1 MPGGSQLKKRI
12 VVIEDD
18 VEIRDL
24 LAYALKARGY
34 EVSEAPN
41 GDVGLRIL
49 REVKDEVA
57 AILLDLMMPVMN
69 GWEVIESLHA
79 DESLRAIPVV
89 VMSGLKES
97 ALTDHRSEV
106 RAYLRKP
113 IELGQLYLT
122 LAGCQDAVCTSEFAT
137 NVES

>member
-1 MPGGSQLKKRI
+1 MKKRI

-24 LAYALKARGY
+24 LAYALKTQGY
-34 EVSEAPN
+34 EVSEAAN
-41 GDVGLRIL
+41 GDIGLRVL
-49 REVKDEVA
+49 REAKDEVA

-89 VMSGLKES
+89 VMSGLKENS
-97 ALTDHRSEV
+97 LDQRHSKV

-113 IELGQLYLT
+113 IELGELYLT
-122 LAGCQDAVCTSEFAT
+122 LAKCQDSHKTPELINS
-137 NVES
+137 VEL